1 MSSQYHLG
9 KGLHDA
15 EVMKINEIQLLYDY
29 HEKNPRRNY
38 LEIELNSSQALFDR
52 NIKAVRLYNYKII
65 EGDLTLIG
73 TWWLDDQ
80 IVSQGS
86 FLVVKM
92 QFRSQCAIHK
102 LTLKCSDYELI
113 K

>member
-1 MSSQYHLG
+1 MSSQYYFG

-15 EVMKINEIQLLYDY
+15 EVLQINEIQLSYDY

-38 LEIELNSSQALFDR
+38 LEIKLNSSQALFDS
-52 NIKAVRLYNYKII
+52 NVKAVRLYNYKII
-65 EGDLTLIG
+65 EGDLSLIG

-86 FLVVKM
+86 FWVIKM
-92 QFRSQCAIHK
+92 QFRSQSAIHK
-102 LTLKCSDYELI
+102 LTVKCSDYELI

>member
-38 LEIELNSSQALFDR
+38 LEIELNSSQAYL
-52 NIKAVRLYNYKII
+52 I
-65 EGDLTLIG
+65 E
-73 TWWLDDQ
+73 
-80 IVSQGS
+80 
-86 FLVVKM
+86 
-92 QFRSQCAIHK
+92 
-102 LTLKCSDYELI
+102 TLKRFDCIIIRLLKVI
-113 K
+113 